1 MAHPLR
7 GKPRIPRIY
16 LFDEVDAF
24 PIARDGCPSVPPWS
38 DSHREHPNAA
48 VSPSRSAL
56 PPPGG
61 VWVLPGPICY
71 VGNCA
76 PRRLPSY
83 APQNP
88 VDG

>member
-61 VWVLPGPICY
+61 CLGPSRAHLLR
-71 VGNCA
+71 GELRT
-76 PRRLPSY
+76 PTS
-83 APQNP
+83 PQLRP
-88 VDG
+88 PKSG